1 MASNQT
7 GSERPRSGRGAASGA
22 LGRALFRLSTQL
34 FGGRMTP
41 PEGPDWRLGEEPG
54 PKQVRPPARPAP
66 GHPAAEAARIL
77 ERALAE
83 AETMLGRLERG
94 LRSAPPAPQ
103 PQPAPAPPKQEEKD
117 EAVPAQELT
126 ELQSH
131 LKAFTERLD
140 VAMERLAGEIERL
153 AEGTARLARA
163 VEGLEARQ
171 AAPVEVAPAHE
182 EGAPV
187 AEPAAPAVAGPGG
200 EPAARE
206 PRFEPGE
213 QALGVVIAAVP
224 GFQGLMDVQR
234 GLSGLPAVAGAPVRR
249 YKNGEALLE
258 VALREPVSVTQIVQ
272 KLEITT
278 GRTMLIEEAHPESLR
293 LRLRFVD
300 GEGGALDPAPDLADE
315 T

>member
-1 MASNQT
+1 MASKDN
-7 GSERPRSGRGAASGA
+7 RSDASRSVRGGASDA
-22 LGRALFRLSTQL
+22 LARVLFRLSTQL

-41 PEGPDWRLGEEPG
+41 PDGPDWRLGGE
-54 PKQVRPPARPAP
+54 QPPAKQA
-66 GHPAAEAARIL
+66 HPAAEAARIL

-103 PQPAPAPPKQEEKD
+103 PQKD
-117 EAVPAQELT
+117 ETMASQELS
-126 ELQSH
+126 ELQRN
-131 LKAFTERLD
+131 LQALTGRLEE
-140 VAMERLAGEIERL
+140 ALARLAKEIERL
-153 AEGTARLARA
+153 AAGTVHLSQLVERL
-163 VEGLEARQ
+163 ESQ
-171 AAPVEVAPAHE
+171 
-182 EGAPV
+182 PV
-187 AEPAAPAVAGPGG
+187 APAAPAPALDEAVPS
-200 EPAARE
+200 PAALVAVPAAQE
-206 PRFEPGE
+206 PRFQPGE
-213 QALGVVIAAVP
+213 QALGVVIGAVP

-272 KLEITT
+272 KLETTT

-300 GEGGALDPAPDLADE
+300 GEGRAPDGAPDPELPDSLRRDD
-315 T
+315 